1 MINLNFTDVYS
12 SHYMEITWQHI
23 MIIQEVT
30 AIFQAKGNILFFFFF
45 NWFGGSERESTEKI
59 YMLWV
64 KLIERGT
71 PGWRC
76 HLLRERTLE
85 EQQVLE
91 RSLNTTF
98 T

>member
-1 MINLNFTDVYS
+1 MK
-12 SHYMEITWQHI
+12 ITWQQI
-23 MIIQEVT
+23 TIIQEVT
-30 AIFQAKGNILFFFFF
+30 AIFQAKGNILFFFL
-45 NWFGGSERESTEKI
+45 NWFGDSERESTEKI

-64 KLIERGT
+64 KLIELGT